1 MSSQVINLS
10 PPASALIQSLRSI
23 GYDLKSAVADIV
35 DNSIAADS
43 SNISINLSLDNK
55 ENIVLVVG
63 DDGNGMNPIELK
75 QAMTLGS
82 QNPLNLRKTDDLG
95 RFGMGLKTAS
105 FSQCQ
110 TLTVITKKNDEL
122 TGATWDLEH
131 VTRTNAWELFW
142 LNKEE
147 IGKYLEE
154 KKISFNATGT
164 YVIWESCDNI
174 HQGEVGIDYLQSL
187 IGEESKKLYDHLSLV
202 FHKFIDKPFSPIK
215 LLLNERNVIAK
226 DPFAIQKKHNHIA
239 SSITYQNEY
248 LLNNESIS
256 VKGYLLPHQTKLNNS
271 QLNAIC
277 PDGDFFNGQ
286 GFYIYRADR
295 LIVWGSWFRILS
307 KTQQNK
313 LARIEVNIP
322 NTLDSLWRLDIKK
335 AKVELPKELRVMLK
349 QSVEKIG
356 KKSNRVYDRRPSI
369 KRPNSQSLWE
379 RTINQSD
386 RKIEYRIDKNNP
398 LFLKLLDNFNDQQ
411 ITQIK
416 QLIKLI
422 EIMLPVQMM
431 SNDIASSFTLEPTL
445 NKDMQEEVLN
455 IVASLKSL
463 GMNAA
468 DIVNY
473 VTNSDSSSPEVNKFI
488 IQQLEM

>member
-43 SNISINLSLDNK
+43 CNISINLSLDNE
-55 ENIVLVVG
+55 ENLILIMG
-63 DDGNGMNPIELK
+63 DDGDGMSPIELK

-82 QNPLNLRKTDDLG
+82 QNPLNIRKTDDLG

-110 TLTVITKKNDEL
+110 SLTVITKKNDEL

-131 VTRTNAWELFW
+131 VTKTNAWELFW
-142 LNKEE
+142 LNKKE
-147 IGKYLEE
+147 IGRYLEE
-154 KKISFNATGT
+154 KKIFIKGSGT
-164 YVIWESCDNI
+164 YVIWENCDNI
-174 HQGEVGIDYLQSL
+174 HQGEVSVDYLQSL
-187 IGEESKKLYDHLSLV
+187 IGDESKKLYEHLALV

-215 LLLNERNVIAK
+215 LLLNGRAVIAK
-226 DPFAIQKKHNHIA
+226 DPFVVQKKHKDIA

-248 LLNNESIS
+248 PLNGESVS

-277 PDGDFFNGQ
+277 LDGDFFNGQ

-295 LIVWGSWFRILS
+295 LIVWGNWFRILP

-322 NTLDSLWRLDIKK
+322 NTLDNLWRLDIKK
-335 AKVELPKELRVMLK
+335 AKVELPKDLRVMLK
-349 QSVEKIG
+349 QSVEKIV

-379 RTINQSD
+379 RTINQSE

-398 LFLKLLDNFNDQQ
+398 LYLKLLDNFSDHQ
-411 ITQIK
+411 ISQIK

-431 SNDIASSFTLEPTL
+431 SNDIASSYALEPTL

-455 IVASLKSL
+455 IVASLKTL
-463 GMNAA
+463 GMSNEE
-468 DIVNY
+468 IVNY
-473 VTNSDSSSPEVNKFI
+473 VSNSDSSSPEVNNFI
-488 IQQLEM
+488 IQQLEV